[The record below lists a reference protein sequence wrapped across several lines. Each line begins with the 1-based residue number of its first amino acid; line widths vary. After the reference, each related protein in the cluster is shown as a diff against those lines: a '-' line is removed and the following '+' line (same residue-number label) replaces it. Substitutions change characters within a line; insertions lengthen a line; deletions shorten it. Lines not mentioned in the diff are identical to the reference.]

1 MMPASPFGERMRDA
15 KPVGIAR
22 RCRGREGKPETPRIV
37 PDLMSTGAPTTASRE
52 KLSASPAISIGLCA
66 LSLFGVSLYLQTI
79 LESAGLSR
87 SFFSEP
93 RWREIVGLLGGRV
106 AITDGGPIATVS
118 LMSTAGIALFGGL
131 LLTAAGA
138 TVRRSDLPF
147 GERAFSTLRRLAAA
161 WLPAGIWWFLWMTAI
176 LSNVNPL
183 ASLLQETVDLTAALC
198 LALSALVLGPPQVT
212 SAGSAGGRISRWSL
226 TPTSV
231 LIAGMVLYVVVFTAM
246 NWGLWFNLRLPHGD
260 SAMYEEHLWNLEH
273 GKGFRSYLDQGLFLG
288 EHLQVVHVLLVPVH
302 FFFPSHLT
310 LELAQSIIL
319 ALGAWPVFNIARRH
333 SGNDW
338 AAALLGVAYLAYFP
352 LQYLDIAIDLKTFRP
367 NSFGIPTLLA
377 AIDLLE
383 RRRYGWASFWLA
395 ITLSAQ
401 EDWAI
406 PIALL
411 GVYFAIHAFWTR
423 GIERRR
429 ELMWGIG
436 LFVFG
441 VTYLW
446 LALNVVIPWFRGGAT
461 VHTASYFSKFG
472 NTPRE
477 IIVTLLTDWPLV
489 FSTIVTPAAL
499 VYALRLLLPIG
510 FLPMLSPGRLLVA
523 APLFLLLLMND
534 LAMQVPAPVHHFHA
548 PLIPILFW
556 AAAAGLG
563 SRGTRLTT
571 GS

>member
-1 MMPASPFGERMRDA
+1 MPIVERLN
-15 KPVGIAR
+15 V
-22 RCRGREGKPETPRIV
+22 
-37 PDLMSTGAPTTASRE
+37 
-52 KLSASPAISIGLCA
+52 SA
-66 LSLFGVSLYLQTI
+66 
-79 LESAGLSR
+79 
-87 SFFSEP
+87 
-93 RWREIVGLLGGRV
+93 
-106 AITDGGPIATVS
+106 
-118 LMSTAGIALFGGL
+118 
-131 LLTAAGA
+131 
-138 TVRRSDLPF
+138 
-147 GERAFSTLRRLAAA
+147 RRLAAA
-161 WLPAGIWWFLWMTAI
+161 WSPAGIWWVLWITAQ
-176 LSNVNPL
+176 LSNFIWLVVI
-183 ASLLQETVDLTAALC
+183 LQEIAELTAALC
-198 LALSALVLGPPQVT
+198 LALSVLALWPPRVSNPAT
-212 SAGSAGGRISRWSL
+212 HVRSRW
-226 TPTSV
+226 TPTPRKV
-231 LIAGMVLYVVVFTAM
+231 LIAGMVLYIVVFTAM

-302 FFFPSHLT
+302 FVFPSHLT

-338 AAALLGVAYLAYFP
+338 AAALLGLAYLAYFP

-383 RRRYGWASFWLA
+383 RRRYGWAAFWLA

-411 GVYFAIHAFWTR
+411 GAYFAIHSFITAVP
-423 GIERRR
+423 EQRR
-429 ELMWGIG
+429 ELFWGVG

-441 VTYLW
+441 IAYLW
-446 LALNVVIPWFRGGAT
+446 LALNVAIPWFRGGAT
-461 VHTASYFSKFG
+461 VHTVRYFAKFG

-499 VYALRLLLPIG
+499 VFAIRLLLPIG
-510 FLPMLSPGRLLVA
+510 FLPLLSPGRLLVA

-534 LAMQVPAPVHHFHA
+534 LAMQFPAPVHHFHA
-548 PLIPILFW
+548 PLIPVLFW

-563 SRGTRLTT
+563 TRGANQAIR
-571 GS
+571 SPDM

>member
-1 MMPASPFGERMRDA
+1 VPSPAD
-15 KPVGIAR
+15 
-22 RCRGREGKPETPRIV
+22 
-37 PDLMSTGAPTTASRE
+37 SRE
-52 KLSASPAISIGLCA
+52 PASASPAVTIALCA
-66 LSLFGVSLYLQTI
+66 LSLFGASLYFQTV
-79 LESAGLSR
+79 LESAELSL
-87 SFFSEP
+87 SFLSEP
-93 RWREIVGLLGGRV
+93 RWRQVVSSLGGRISTTEAGLIGTVPFASV
-106 AITDGGPIATVS
+106 A
-118 LMSTAGIALFGGL
+118 GL
-131 LLTAAGA
+131 LLIVGASVSAIGAFLQRSRKSLADRAMTTA
-138 TVRRSDLPF
+138 
-147 GERAFSTLRRLAAA
+147 RRLAGA
-161 WLPAGIWWFLWMTAI
+161 WSPAGIWWLLWIIAL
-176 LSNVNPL
+176 LSNVTPL
-183 ASLLQETVDLTAALC
+183 ATILHETVDLTAALC
-198 LALSALVLGPPQVT
+198 LGLSALAVWPRPGALAAQSPSGAP
-212 SAGSAGGRISRWSL
+212 RW
-226 TPTSV
+226 TPRPGAV
-231 LIAGMVLYVVVFTAM
+231 LIAGMVLYVLVFTAM

-288 EHLQVVHVLLVPVH
+288 EHLQVVHVLLIPVH
-302 FFFPSHLT
+302 AIFPSQLT

-333 SGNDW
+333 SGSDW
-338 AAALLGVAYLAYFP
+338 AAALLGLAYLAYFP

-367 NSFGIPTLLA
+367 NSFGIPALLA

-395 ITLSAQ
+395 ITLSSQ

-411 GVYFAIHAFWTR
+411 GAYFAVHALLPR
-423 GIERRR
+423 GAMFAGSSRDPLANRAASNVERRR
-429 ELMWGIG
+429 EFSWGIA
-436 LFVFG
+436 LFLFG
-441 VTYLW
+441 VAYLW
-446 LALNVVIPWFRGGAT
+446 FALNVAIPWFRGGAT

-489 FSTIVTPAAL
+489 FSTIVTPAAF

-510 FLPMLSPGRLLVA
+510 FLPLLSPGRLLVA